1 MQSTATMCDA
11 LKARQVTRCLSD
23 VKFKPTQGYT
33 ILIPLN
39 QTCPKWI
46 KSCAKGLG
54 KIALWIQILSLT
66 ALIKIALWI
75 QILSLTALIILIL
88 ASVNIAVHSLGSLVN
103 FASVS

>member
-66 ALIKIALWI
+66 ALI
-75 QILSLTALIILIL
+75 ILIL